1 MKLELSKSILESISS
16 RVNNDIF
23 TFDDVESEYKL
34 DNIQEKLY
42 NRLYKNYQDLTPP
55 QFDLDTFR
63 FTYKILCQ
71 NSGVKKTPQKQL
83 NKVKDRKIVYD
94 ATTDESFESR
104 IVGSSVRDEEGKVI
118 HYEFRILIRDKE
130 SLKVLSHYLKCRIFM
145 LDILIEDIIYQLGN
159 CLRNSHNMI

>member
-23 TFDDVESEYKL
+23 TFDDVESEYKF

-104 IVGSSVRDEEGKVI
+104 IVGSSVR
-118 HYEFRILIRDKE
+118 
-130 SLKVLSHYLKCRIFM
+130 M
-145 LDILIEDIIYQLGN
+145 
-159 CLRNSHNMI
+159 